1 MSDFMT
7 GVAVGAVGTLVVG
20 GVGYG
25 VYALCKSDD
34 KEESGADAAY
44 VANLE
49 KRVKALEDAWASLD
63 LDDDAVEP
71 EAPAPAP
78 QNPAQKPAANAVKKN
93 QQVKADVVDKKGN
106 KVAVTTATEVT
117 KTEVEVVE
125 FEDTVLP
132 EENTG
137 KQYPKNKG
145 NKGDSRSPNPHQNK
159 GKQRMTREIHEQETR
174 EQLQQATDIMRKVNN
189 HKGSLSK
196 N

>member
-1 MSDFMT
+1 MSDFVT

-25 VYALCKSDD
+25 VYALCKSDE

-44 VANLE
+44 VASLE

-63 LDDDAVEP
+63 LDEEAVEP
-71 EAPAPAP
+71 EAPAPKAP
-78 QNPAQKPAANAVKKN
+78 QNPSPQAPKKN

-117 KTEVEVVE
+117 EVTEVEVVE
-125 FEDTVLP
+125 VEGDVVLP
-132 EENTG
+132 DENDG
-137 KQYPKNKG
+137 KQYPRKKG
-145 NKGDSRSPNPHQNK
+145 NKGDTRSPNPHQNQ
-159 GKQRMTREIHEQETR
+159 GKKRMVREINEKETR
-174 EQLQQATDIMRKVNN
+174 EQLQQATDIMRKVNQ
-189 HKGSLSK
+189 HKESVSK